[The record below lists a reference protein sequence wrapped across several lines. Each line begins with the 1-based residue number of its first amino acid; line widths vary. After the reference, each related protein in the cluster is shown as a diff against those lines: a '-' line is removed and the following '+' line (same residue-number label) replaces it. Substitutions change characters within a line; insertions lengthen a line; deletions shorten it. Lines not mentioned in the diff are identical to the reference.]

1 MRGMV
6 AGLATPHPLAE
17 TLPALLREDP
27 FARELCASF
36 DEVLAPALLTLDTFA
51 DYLDPAT
58 TPEDMIGWLAQW
70 LGLDVDPGVEHAVQ
84 RHELAIAGSLNA
96 TRGTRRS
103 IELALQSA
111 LGIGVE
117 VTSPVVRGG
126 RPVLAA
132 TCPAIPTRASPWWS
146 GRRSTASTATD
157 STLGPL
163 RHSRARR
170 PERHGAA
177 MISLRVLSLSKDVAS
192 KTGNHSCIRRPG
204 DVSWH
209 GG

>member
-6 AGLATPHPLAE
+6 AGLATPHPVAE
-17 TLPALLREDP
+17 TLPGLLREDA
-27 FARELCASF
+27 FARQLCASF
-36 DEVLAPALLTLDTFA
+36 DDLLAPVLLTLDTFT

-70 LGLDVDPGVEHAVQ
+70 LGLAVDPGVEHAVQ

-117 VTSPVVRGG
+117 VSESGGTRWSPSPGGDLPGNPDPSVSVVVRA
-126 RPVLAA
+126 PVDSVDGDRLDALVRSV
-132 TCPAIPTRASPWWS
+132 TPA
-146 GRRSTASTATD
+146 
-157 STLGPL
+157 
-163 RHSRARR
+163 HVARNVTVQ
-170 PERHGAA
+170 P
-177 MISLRVLSLSKDVAS
+177 
-192 KTGNHSCIRRPG
+192 
-204 DVSWH
+204 
-209 GG
+209 

>member
-1 MRGMV
+1 MV
-6 AGLATPHPLAE
+6 AGLTTPHPLAD
-17 TLPALLREDP
+17 TLPAMLREDP

-51 DYLDPAT
+51 AYLDPAT

-70 LGLDVDPGVEHAVQ
+70 LGLTVDPGVEHAVQ

-117 VTSPVVRGG
+117 VSESGGTRWSPSPGGDLPGSSDPSVSVVIRA
-126 RPVLAA
+126 PVDSVDGDRLDALVRSV
-132 TCPAIPTRASPWWS
+132 TPA
-146 GRRSTASTATD
+146 
-157 STLGPL
+157 
-163 RHSRARR
+163 HVARNVTVQ
-170 PERHGAA
+170 P
-177 MISLRVLSLSKDVAS
+177 
-192 KTGNHSCIRRPG
+192 
-204 DVSWH
+204 
-209 GG
+209 